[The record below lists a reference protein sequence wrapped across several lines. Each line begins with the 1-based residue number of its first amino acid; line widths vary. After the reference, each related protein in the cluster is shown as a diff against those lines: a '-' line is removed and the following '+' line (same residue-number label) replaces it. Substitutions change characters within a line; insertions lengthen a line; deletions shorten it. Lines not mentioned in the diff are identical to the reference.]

1 LIAERQLH
9 LPGLRDWFWPIFG
22 AAAAASTMALR
33 WLPARVDNRTVLAV
47 CSVSILAG
55 MLLCVVG
62 GSVAVLVLATLL
74 VGFAAMP
81 VVMYTMREARLLAPR
96 NPVRLIAALTTTFGV
111 GQAAGPIFAAWLAAY
126 TGGFDL
132 PLVVGAGVA
141 AAAVACMLVRHPR
154 RSTELADASASRC

>member
-9 LPGLRDWFWPIFG
+9 LLGLRDWFWPHFG

-55 MLLCVVG
+55 ILLCITG
-62 GSVAVLVLATLL
+62 GGVAILVLATLL

-96 NPVRLIAALTTTFGV
+96 DPVRLIASLTTSFGV
-111 GQAAGPIFAAWLAAY
+111 GQAAGPIFAAWLVAR
-126 TGGFDL
+126 TGSFEA
-132 PLVVGAGVA
+132 PLVVGA
-141 AAAVACMLVRHPR
+141 
-154 RSTELADASASRC
+154 S